1 MKLTRLLGNRSA
13 RRAPAADGVPR
24 TRAAPEPEA
33 DPVPIH
39 GPEARRRYLAEQ
51 AERIEGWTERGAF
64 RMIDCV
70 DEIQKNHLGIAGS
83 VAEIGIH
90 HGKFF
95 IYLAMLRA
103 EGEKALAC
111 DVFERQELNKD
122 GSGCGDRAIFEQH
135 LRDTLGSLAGVVV
148 FPDSSERLD
157 RRFIESAVGKVRLL
171 SIDGGHWCEIVVN
184 DLCVAAS
191 VLHENGVAVL
201 DDVLNSYWVGVS
213 EGLACYLWDAYDR
226 AAIRSRL
233 PATKRLVPFAI
244 GSNKALLCFE
254 DKYQQWIDLFE
265 EFGPSEGLMEKPLGW
280 QRRPILIYENLNALP
295 IGA

>member
-1 MKLTRLLGNRSA
+1 MRLSTLLGNRSA
-13 RRAPAADGVPR
+13 RRSRLADGAPR
-24 TRAAPEPEA
+24 PGAAREGE
-33 DPVPIH
+33 PVPIL
-39 GPEARRRYLAEQ
+39 GPEDRRRYLAEQ
-51 AERIEGWTERGAF
+51 APAIEGWTERGAF
-64 RMIDCV
+64 RMVDCL
-70 DEIQKNHLGIAGS
+70 DDIQKTRLGITGS
-83 VAEIGIH
+83 LAEIGIH

-103 EGEKALAC
+103 QGEKALAC

-122 GSGCGDRAIFEQH
+122 GSGSGDRTVFERH
-135 LRDTLGSLAGVVV
+135 LRDCLGSTAGVVV

-157 RRFIESAVGKVRLL
+157 KRFIESAVGKVRLM

-191 VLHENGVAVL
+191 CLHEDGVAIL

-213 EGLACYLWDAYDR
+213 EGLACYLWEAYDR

-233 PATKRLVPFAI
+233 PAAKRLVPFAV

-254 DKYQQWIDLFE
+254 DKYQRWIELFE
-265 EFGPSEGLMEKPLGW
+265 AFGPGEGLMEKPLGW
-280 QRRPILIYENLNALP
+280 QRRPILIYEGLNELP
-295 IGA
+295 I